1 MRKAIPMLL
10 VIILAGL
17 AWSGAQDRPTH
28 SPAVLQLDC
37 GACHTC
43 EHPTADSPCLI
54 ACPRVEAVKETVPH
68 GIEEAPDS
76 VSLGRLSS
84 IYGPAHFDHK
94 QHAQMSRMG
103 GDCATCHHYSPAGRI
118 PPCSEC
124 HDASRSESSLGMPS
138 LKGAFHRQ
146 CLSCHR
152 EWSHETS
159 CNVCH
164 LPREGTPLAAEVDT
178 TDIIGISHPAIAAPD
193 VKVYQ
198 TPYPPAP
205 VVTFFHQDHIDLFGL
220 RCVDCHRQENC
231 GRCHDTQKP
240 TAMTRTP
247 SQVHAVCNDCHS
259 DDACGRCHDVKER
272 PPFTHA
278 LTGWPLNRFHQD
290 LVCGACH
297 PAGQRV
303 ARLNPKCVT
312 CHESWTQEN
321 FNHSI
326 VGLELDEIHRE
337 IDCADCHA
345 LRQYDAAPTCNRCH
359 DDGRTAYDTPPGTR
373 VPSRT
378 HK

>member
-1 MRKAIPMLL
+1 
-10 VIILAGL
+10 
-17 AWSGAQDRPTH
+17 
-28 SPAVLQLDC
+28 
-37 GACHTC
+37 
-43 EHPTADSPCLI
+43 
-54 ACPRVEAVKETVPH
+54 
-68 GIEEAPDS
+68 
-76 VSLGRLSS
+76 
-84 IYGPAHFDHK
+84 
-94 QHAQMSRMG
+94 
-103 GDCATCHHYSPAGRI
+103 
-118 PPCSEC
+118 
-124 HDASRSESSLGMPS
+124 
-138 LKGAFHRQ
+138 
-146 CLSCHR
+146 
-152 EWSHETS
+152 
-159 CNVCH
+159 
-164 LPREGTPLAAEVDT
+164 
-178 TDIIGISHPAIAAPD
+178 
-193 VKVYQ
+193 
-198 TPYPPAP
+198 
-205 VVTFFHQDHIDLFGL
+205 
-220 RCVDCHRQENC
+220 
-231 GRCHDTQKP
+231 
-240 TAMTRTP
+240 MTRTP